1 VAQLRPSQR
10 QPSRLR
16 ALGALAVLGVV
27 CWLAFAGTSRSAGGL
42 GGVYIVVDGP
52 QAGVTVHADD
62 DGSVA
67 FDIHAAFS
75 AQGAIRAP
83 TARCNQLHF
92 RGRIEGDATGRDCW
106 RVVRL
111 NQSSNLL
118 DELSDALT
126 SEERARHVN
135 RPKKDLREDLRR
147 GRRHVERAFDAL
159 EKAGRAGDIPEAK
172 VEALKEDFVEV
183 RGIDEK
189 AERLIE
195 DGKQVEAR
203 HRLERAIELKHHIAN
218 ALPNTAL
225 YAKPPVLKP
234 IEAEFEPANRQTVYT
249 ERATS
254 PDGRDL
260 HYHWTLVEHND
271 PTCSNFEPNEPRQN
285 QAVWHHADDQG
296 CNHSLEGPRGHVG
309 TVTVVVRDGAYKC
322 LASYDGSQGDNG
334 SPTGVGPDPQPCQPI
349 GG

>member
-1 VAQLRPSQR
+1 VARLRPSQR

-16 ALGALAVLGVV
+16 ALGALAVLAVV
-27 CWLAFAGTSRSAGGL
+27 CWLALAPPSRSADDLSGL
-42 GGVYIVVDGP
+42 YIVVDGP
-52 QAGVTVHADD
+52 QAGVTVHAGD
-62 DGSVA
+62 DGSVD
-67 FDIHAAFS
+67 FDAHAAFS

-106 RVVRL
+106 RVVRF

-118 DELSDALT
+118 EELSDALIG
-126 SEERARHVN
+126 EERARHLHK
-135 RPKKDLREDLRR
+135 PKKVLLEDLRR
-147 GRRHVERAFDAL
+147 GRRQLERAFDAL
-159 EKAGRAGDIPEAK
+159 EKAGRAGDITAAK
-172 VEALKEDFVEV
+172 VERLKEDFVEV

-195 DGKQVEAR
+195 DDKLVESR
-203 HRLERAIELKHHIAN
+203 HKLERAIELKHHIAD
-218 ALPNTAL
+218 ALPSTAF
-225 YAKPPVLKP
+225 YAKPPKLKP

-260 HYHWTLVEHND
+260 KYHWTLVEHND
-271 PTCSNFEPNEPRQN
+271 PTCINFEPNEPREN
-285 QAVWHHADDQG
+285 QAIWHHADDQG
-296 CNHSLEGPRGHVG
+296 CNHNLEGPRGHVG
-309 TVTVVVRDGAYKC
+309 TVIVVVRDAAYEC

-334 SPTGVGPDPQPCQPI
+334 SPTGVGSDPQPCQPRS
-349 GG
+349 